1 LNYKLKGVNGHEIY
15 KTSNDIVSIG
25 GSVHPG
31 LQSLRL
37 QLFIIWE
44 EYEMTKEKAI
54 KEKKK
59 ITLDNLTW
67 KGWITVF
74 TVAIALGA
82 AVGHFL

>member
-1 LNYKLKGVNGHEIY
+1 VNGHEIY

-54 KEKKK
+54 KEKRKLLLTTSHGKVGLRYSPWPSHWELQSVIFYKK
-59 ITLDNLTW
+59 FV
-67 KGWITVF
+67 KGS
-74 TVAIALGA
+74 
-82 AVGHFL
+82 